1 MTLADQIT
9 QDAGRTVRRSPP
21 PGGRLHLDRIPSPM
35 GTLLLVHDG
44 DGCVRALDFDDY
56 GPRMRR
62 LLERHYGPIETCDAP
77 VPAPVRA
84 ALDAYFLRDFS
95 LLDTIPV
102 AASGSEFQHRVW
114 TALLRIGPGETW
126 SYGRLAAT
134 IGAPAASRAVGLA
147 NGANPIA
154 VIVPCHRVIGA
165 NGTLTGYGGG
175 LDRKRWL
182 LQHEE
187 TNLFS

>member
-1 MTLADQIT
+1 MATATIESRAVL
-9 QDAGRTVRRSPP
+9 RTVP
-21 PGGRLHLDRIPSPM
+21 PGGLLFLDRISSPM
-35 GTLLLVHDG
+35 GLLLLVHDAA
-44 DGCVRALDFDDY
+44 GCVRALDFDDY

-62 LLERHYGPIETCDAP
+62 LLERHYGAVESREAP
-77 VPAPVRA
+77 VPAAIRA
-84 ALDAYFLRDFS
+84 ALDAYFARDFAA
-95 LLDTIPV
+95 LDNIPV

-114 TALLRIGPGETW
+114 SALLRIGPGETW
-126 SYGRLAAT
+126 SYGRLAAA